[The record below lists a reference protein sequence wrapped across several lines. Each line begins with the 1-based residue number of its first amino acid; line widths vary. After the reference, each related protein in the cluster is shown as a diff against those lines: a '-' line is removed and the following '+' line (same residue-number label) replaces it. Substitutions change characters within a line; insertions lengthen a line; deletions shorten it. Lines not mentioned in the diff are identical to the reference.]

1 MGRSSGSQHR
11 SAFHPAWQ
19 GFTLLYGNKEG
30 RPFEMSL
37 VYLPGRPETTTLA
50 CQAGR
55 LQHHVLFSNYV
66 EIGAWPAGPVTHSRF
81 SCCEGIG

>member
-50 CQAGR
+50 CQAGYSTTCCSVITWR
-55 LQHHVLFSNYV
+55 S
-66 EIGAWPAGPVTHSRF
+66 GPGQQGLLLTVDSLAVR
-81 SCCEGIG
+81 E